1 MMLEGQA
8 HSGGNPLPVVTLG
21 PTKRRLRLRD
31 VWITRR
37 VAWMIGLR
45 DMRVKYKQAALGPLW
60 LVIAPL
66 GMLAALTIAFSG
78 VTDTQTSGIP
88 YLPFVLTGL
97 TVWTFISASLS
108 LGASVIPANVAL
120 VRRSPLPRIALLG
133 GSMMGNLPPLGVLL
147 AFSLAAAIGYGILPI
162 QALLLPF
169 LIAWLMLFTYAAL
182 LLISPIAVKYR
193 DTLAIEPLIIQAG
206 IFITP
211 VGYGI
216 DGAPATIK
224 VLLIFNPATGLI
236 EAWRWALLD
245 LPNPSIAAIAIAG
258 GWTLLFLL
266 AGWRIFGRLEV
277 AFADFV

>member
-1 MMLEGQA
+1 MLEGHA
-8 HSGGNPLPVVTLG
+8 HSGGTPLPVVTLG
-21 PTKRRLRLRD
+21 PTKRRLRLKD
-31 VWITRR
+31 IWATRR
-37 VAWMIGLR
+37 VAGMIGLR

-78 VTDTQTSGIP
+78 VTDPQTSGIP

-97 TVWTFISASLS
+97 TVWTFISASMS
-108 LGASVIPANVAL
+108 LGAAVITTNAPL

-133 GSMMGNLPPLGVLL
+133 GSMAGNLPPLGVLL
-147 AFSLAAAIGYGILPI
+147 AFSLTAAIAYGLLPI

-169 LIAWLMLFTYAAL
+169 LIAWLMLFTYATL
-182 LLISPIAVKYR
+182 LLISPVAVKYR
-193 DTLAIEPLIIQAG
+193 DTLAIVPLIIQAG
-206 IFITP
+206 IFVTP

-216 DGAPATIK
+216 DGAPSTIK
-224 VLLIFNPATGLI
+224 TLLILNPATGLI

-245 LPNPSIAAIAIAG
+245 LPDPSVAAIAIAG
-258 GWTLLFLL
+258 GWTVLLLI

-277 AFADFV
+277 GFADFV